1 MSHERRFHYGVKAL
15 NQHEPDRLGESPPV
29 PSNETMDEILKI
41 EDGVESVLSK
51 GDRSPSSSFMTR
63 MPPVKNH
70 VGIRRK

>member
-1 MSHERRFHYGVKAL
+1 MGSKRSTNMSVT
-15 NQHEPDRLGESPPV
+15 DWGESPPV

-51 GDRSPSSSFMTR
+51 GERSPSSSFMTR
-63 MPPVKNH
+63 MPPVENH